1 LTQSATIAEPVISA
15 QKLTVAELDQYHA
28 VRNGGAGWRELSG
41 RGLIEVSGTE
51 AIPFLNGMITND
63 VKTLEDGLWMS
74 AAFPNVQGRLIA
86 FVRVL
91 NRGGAYL
98 FETEAATHGPVFQA
112 LHRFTFAG
120 DFKVADLT
128 ETHTIFTIQGG
139 GAAAVIEQLLNAEAA
154 NVVRNRAVT
163 VTGTAG
169 TATVIRSTHT
179 AEDGFDLFVDGA
191 EKEAFRAALESSE
204 ARQISD
210 AVWEVLRIEAGI
222 PRFGIDMTAT
232 NVVLETVPEE
242 AVSYTKGCYVG
253 QEIIARIH
261 WRGHVAKQLAG
272 LKLNGP
278 ATHDE
283 QLVTAEGKDAGR
295 ITSVAFSP
303 GLDQWIALGIVKYD
317 QLAAGTALK
326 IGTADSERT
335 ALVAELPLVVGSW
348 SKSEPDL
355 PPDA

>member
-1 LTQSATIAEPVISA
+1 MSESATIAEPITSA
-15 QKLTVAELDQYHA
+15 PKLTGAELDQYHA
-28 VRNGGAGWRELSG
+28 VRNGGAGWRELTG

-51 AIPFLNGMITND
+51 AVPFLNGMITND
-63 VKTLEDGLWMS
+63 VKTLEDGQWMS

-86 FVRVL
+86 YVRVL

-128 ETHTIFTIQGG
+128 ETHTLFTVQGA
-139 GAAAVIEQLLNAEAA
+139 GAPATIEQLLNAEAA
-154 NVVRNRAVT
+154 NIARNQVLT
-163 VTGTAG
+163 VTGAAG
-169 TATVIRSTHT
+169 TATVIRATHT
-179 AEDGFDLFVDGA
+179 AEDGFDFLVDGA
-191 EKEAFRAALESSE
+191 DAKAFRTNITSSAAV
-204 ARQISD
+204 RISD
-210 AVWEVLRIEAGI
+210 PVWEVLRIEAGI

-232 NVVLETVPEE
+232 NVVLETVPED

-261 WRGHVAKQLAG
+261 CRGPVAKKLAG
-272 LKLNGP
+272 LELDGP
-278 ATHDE
+278 ASHDE

-295 ITSVAFSP
+295 ITSVAYSP
-303 GLDQWIALGIVKYD
+303 ALDQWVALGMVKYD
-317 QLAAGTALK
+317 QLAAGTELK

-335 ALVAELPLVVGSW
+335 ATAAALPLVTGSW
-348 SKSEPDL
+348 SKSEPNL
-355 PPDA
+355 PVAV